1 MNTNDLD
8 NSLAGLASCTIK
20 VPAHVTSILENND
33 TININEVL
41 ETQYDTTN
49 IDFRAISDW
58 ASHLTKS
65 FLLGSG
71 YVCIKCDETLTE
83 KQLRLL
89 YMFIGKGIGN
99 LNTSYGNL
107 FDVVDQGMDHK
118 KTAIPVSKTRAETSF
133 HTDSTSK
140 NYFPDIVGLLCV
152 SPAYSGGESLIG
164 SASQLY
170 YHLQQDHPDLLSELK
185 KPIIRDVITPG
196 TDQNIDQ
203 ILGNS
208 FPVFE
213 ENNGSIT
220 FRYMRFWIESAH
232 TKTGKELPNK
242 LKEAM
247 DEIDRFFNTEEN
259 ILQFQLNVGDMLYIN
274 NRFMCHNR
282 TAFEDRPDLNI
293 RRKLVRTWIN
303 I

>member
-1 MNTNDLD
+1 
-8 NSLAGLASCTIK
+8 
-20 VPAHVTSILENND
+20 LENND

-65 FLLGSG
+65 LLLGSG
-71 YVCIKCDETLTE
+71 YVCIKCDEALTE

-118 KTAIPVSKTRAETSF
+118 KKAIPVSKTRAETSF
-133 HTDSTSK
+133 HTDSTAK
-140 NYFPDIVGLLCV
+140 NYLPDIVGLLCI
-152 SPAYSGGESLIG
+152 SPAYSGGDSLIG
-164 SASQLY
+164 SATQLY
-170 YHLQQDHPDLLSELK
+170 YHLKRDHPDLLSELK

-232 TKTGKELPNK
+232 SKTGKELPNK

-247 DEIDRFFNTEEN
+247 NEIDRFFNTAEN
-259 ILQFQLNVGDMLYIN
+259 ILQFQLNAGDMLYIN
-274 NRFMCHNR
+274 NRFLCHNR